1 MARIYYFMKATPIIR
16 ISADICAKPIL
27 SAPYSREKGPADRRQ
42 SWQASGMAIT
52 TEPSF
57 LFMKDALEAH
67 LGGSLP
73 REDFLTS
80 LKWEMAAA
88 DYLTVLHFLSEV
100 KNYPEVDETLLRQ
113 VTNTY
118 RHVERWNLPEEP
130 ELSGSLSEAIECT
143 LPELI
148 CSLSHAGNQLARVR
162 DMLVGVN
169 VRLNLVSS
177 YAVIDEVLQLVRD
190 ELYLLDGAC
199 EVICDETGLAPSFP
213 DEAAEGHP
221 SWASS
226 EGAPLSPDHII
237 SLANLGRWNDMNSA
251 ISYKDGLC
259 QHSTPPQLVTERIL
273 ARKEELFWEAESRE
287 MGLDLR
293 SAMEQ
298 ACPRCDSWPGMP
310 CRTKA
315 GKETSMHRA
324 RLATVS

>member
-1 MARIYYFMKATPIIR
+1 MAT
-16 ISADICAKPIL
+16 
-27 SAPYSREKGPADRRQ
+27 
-42 SWQASGMAIT
+42 T

-57 LFMKDALEAH
+57 LFMKDSLVAH
-67 LGGSLP
+67 LAGSLP
-73 REDFLTS
+73 RDDFLKL

-118 RHVERWNLPEEP
+118 KHVERWDLPEESG
-130 ELSGSLSEAIECT
+130 LSGSLPEAIECT

-148 CSLSHAGNQLARVR
+148 RSLSHAGNQLAHAR
-162 DMLVGVN
+162 DMLIGVN

-177 YAVIDEVLQLVRD
+177 YAVLDEVLQLVRD

-237 SLANLGRWNDMNSA
+237 GLANLARWNNMDSA
-251 ISYKDGLC
+251 ISYKDGLR

-273 ARKEELFWEAESRE
+273 ARKEELFWEAEDRE
-287 MGLDLR
+287 TELHLQR
-293 SAMEQ
+293 AMERV
-298 ACPRCDSWPGMP
+298 CPRCNSAPSMQ

-315 GKETSMHRA
+315 GKKTSMHQA
-324 RLATVS
+324 RLAEGS